1 MREIVLDTETTGLS
15 HKDGDRIVEIGCVE
29 MVNRFATGRVYH
41 EYINPERDMPEAAFK
56 VHGLSDEF
64 LADKPLFADLAD
76 GFLEFID
83 GAKLIIHNA
92 GFDIGF
98 LNFELEQAGRPI
110 IAWTNVIDTLKMAR
124 QKFPGAANN
133 LDALCRRFNIDNS
146 SREKHGALLD
156 SELLAEVYLELI
168 GGHQAGL
175 DLGGSARDENTGD
188 RQQPGRARPRPV
200 PLPSLLSDEERKAHE
215 AFVRTLGEEPLW
227 LGHKL
232 INRVENGAKSAK
244 IRG

>member
-15 HKDGDRIVEIGCVE
+15 PKAGDRIVEIGCVE
-29 MVNRFATGRVYH
+29 LMNRFPTGEVYH
-41 EYINPERDMPEAAFK
+41 EYINPERDMPKAAFD
-56 VHGLSDEF
+56 VHGLSEEF
-64 LADKPLFADLAD
+64 LSDKPLFLDLAD

-92 GFDIGF
+92 SFDIGF
-98 LNFELEQAGRPI
+98 LNFELEKVERPM
-110 IAWTNVIDTLKMAR
+110 IAWTNVIDTLQMAR
-124 QKFPGAANN
+124 QKYPGAANN

-175 DLGGSARDENTGD
+175 DLDSGTRSTGEGGEEFASVK
-188 RQQPGRARPRPV
+188 PRSKA
-200 PLPSLLSDEERKAHE
+200 LPSLLTRKEREAHE
-215 AFVRTLGEEPLW
+215 AFIKTLGDNPVW
-227 LGHKL
+227 
-232 INRVENGAKSAK
+232 NRFNN
-244 IRG
+244 

>member
-1 MREIVLDTETTGLS
+1 MREIMLDTETTGLS
-15 HKDGDRIVEIGCVE
+15 PKEGDRIVEIGCVE
-29 MVNRFATGRVYH
+29 MVNRFATGNVYH
-41 EYINPERDMPEAAFK
+41 EYINPERPMPEAAFK

-64 LADKPLFADLAD
+64 LKDKPLFADLAD

-92 GFDIGF
+92 SFDIGF
-98 LNFELEQAGRPI
+98 LNFELEKAGRPQ
-110 IAWTNVIDTLKMAR
+110 IAWTHVVDTLKMAR

-175 DLGGSARDENTGD
+175 DLGGGTRGESEGGM
-188 RQQPGRARPRPV
+188 QRASVKPRPI
-200 PLPSLLSDEERKAHE
+200 PLPSLLSDEEREAHE
-215 AFVRTLGEEPLW
+215 AFIKTLGEEPLW
-227 LGHKL
+227 HKL
-232 INRVENGAKSAK
+232 QG
-244 IRG
+244 

>member
-1 MREIVLDTETTGLS
+1 MREIMLDTETTGLS
-15 HKDGDRIVEIGCVE
+15 PKEGDRIVEIGCVE
-29 MVNRFATGRVYH
+29 MVNRFATGKVYH
-41 EYINPERDMPEAAFK
+41 EYVNPQRDMPQAAFK

-64 LADKPLFADLAD
+64 LADKPLFEDLAD

-92 GFDIGF
+92 SFDIGF
-98 LNFELEQAGRPI
+98 LNFELERAGRPLI
-110 IAWTNVIDTLKMAR
+110 GWTHVIDTLKMAR

-175 DLGGSARDENTGD
+175 DLDGGSRGEKESGL
-188 RQQPGRARPRPV
+188 QPAVVKPRAT
-200 PLPSLLSDEERKAHE
+200 PLPSLLTDEEREAHE
-215 AFVRTLGEEPLW
+215 AFIKTLGDEPLW
-227 LGHKL
+227 HKL
-232 INRVENGAKSAK
+232 QS
-244 IRG
+244 